1 VEIHTMQV
9 FNPLRSSLDNIDL
22 MILRELQADGR
33 MTNVELSRRVGISPP
48 PCLRRLRTLEERG
61 FIEGYRARLNGK
73 LLGYDL
79 VCFAM
84 VLLERQSETEL
95 KRFVDAILTWKNVR
109 ECWAISG
116 DIDFLLRCVTP
127 DLAQFQIFVRELTA
141 LPNVKSVRTSLA
153 IEQVKDEPGLPLE

>member
-1 VEIHTMQV
+1 VT
-9 FNPLRSSLDNIDL
+9 LRSSLDEIDL

-48 PCLRRLRTLEERG
+48 PCLRRLRTLEEKG

-84 VLLERQSETEL
+84 VQLERQAEAEL
-95 KRFVDAILTWKNVR
+95 NRFTDVIKSWQCVR
-109 ECWAISG
+109 ECWAMSG

-127 DLAQFQIFVRELTA
+127 DLAMFQSFVRDLTA

-153 IEQVKDEPGLPLE
+153 ISQVKDEPGLPLV

>member
-1 VEIHTMQV
+1 M
-9 FNPLRSSLDNIDL
+9 

-61 FIEGYRARLNGK
+61 FIEGYRAKLNGK

-84 VLLERQSETEL
+84 VHLERQSESEL
-95 KRFVDAILTWKNVR
+95 KRFVDVINTWKNVR
-109 ECWAISG
+109 ECWAMSG

-127 DLAQFQIFVRELTA
+127 DLSQFQSFVRELTA

-153 IEQVKDEPGLPLE
+153 IEQVKDEPGLPLTS